1 MIKRAI
7 VSVAGLTLTDQEKYL
22 LSKHNPLGI
31 TLFAR
36 NIKTPDQLKNLIK
49 EIKETIAREDVLICI
64 DQEGG
69 RVARLKDPFFRTYLS
84 QRALGLLSDE
94 LAERAAY
101 LQALLISQELKQMG
115 INLNYAPCLDL
126 LHEETGS
133 VLKSRCFSDNE
144 KKVSLL
150 GKQMIQTYQ
159 GNGIIACPKH
169 APGHGFACVDPHLS
183 LPIIHKSLQE
193 LQKDF
198 YSFKTLSKEAVSMM
212 TAHILLPEIDSKPVT
227 QSRKAIHTL
236 IRKEIGFDGFLIS
249 DAIDMKALKGSL
261 AEKTS
266 SSLEAG
272 CDAICYCMGDKEGLE
287 EVLKASSYLDDNSLE
302 RFKKMKDVLKEFNS
316 VLCVKDDLVQEYQS
330 ILKSAPVIS
339 DDYDAVEVLN
349 QLKS

>member
-22 LSKHNPLGI
+22 LNKHNPLGV
-31 TLFAR
+31 TLFVR

-49 EIKETIAREDVLICI
+49 EIKETIERDDVLICV

-69 RVARLKDPFFRTYLS
+69 RVARLRDPFFRTYLS
-84 QRALGLLSDE
+84 QRAMGLLSDE

-126 LHEETGS
+126 LHEETGA

-150 GKQMIQTYQ
+150 GRKMIQTYQ
-159 GNGIIACPKH
+159 ENGVIACPKH
-169 APGHGFACVDPHLS
+169 APGHGLASVDPHLS
-183 LPIIHKSLQE
+183 LPVIYKSLKE
-193 LQKDF
+193 LQRDF

-212 TAHILLPEIDSKPVT
+212 TAHILFPEIDSKPVT
-227 QSRKAIHTL
+227 QSKKAINSL
-236 IRKEIGFDGFLIS
+236 IRGEIGFDGFLIS
-249 DAIDMKALKGSL
+249 DAIDMKALKGNL
-261 AEKTS
+261 AEKVS

-287 EVLKASSYLDDNSLE
+287 EVLNASSYLDDNSLE
-302 RFKKMKDVLKEFNS
+302 RFKRIEVVLKSFDSLVYVN
-316 VLCVKDDLVQEYQS
+316 DDLIKEYQS
-330 ILKSAPVIS
+330 ILKSATVIS